1 MEDRR
6 GPSSQSSRLFPRELP
21 LLLGP
26 PGGNMASALEQ
37 FVNSVRQ
44 LSAQGEALGRR
55 AGPGRTLRA
64 AGTGL
69 QPQPPART
77 AGTSLLVPSLV
88 SGAGIGVAALR
99 PGGFGRGGG
108 RAAPSRSRS
117 QWLSSPGLCARRPG
131 HLPSLGPAGPSSP
144 RPGPLPPGRFA

>member
-55 AGPGRTLRA
+55 AGPGRALRA

-88 SGAGIGVAALR
+88 SGAGLGVAALR
-99 PGGFGRGGG
+99 PRRV
-108 RAAPSRSRS
+108 RARRRS
-117 QWLSSPGLCARRPG
+117 SSPVALSVSVALVCRPVRLATWPPPIPG
-131 HLPSLGPAGPSSP
+131 AGWTLLP